1 MSEIKAIIVDDEQ
14 HCIDALQTMLQK
26 KCPEVTVL
34 GGVNSVK
41 EAKELI
47 MEVQPDVVFLDVEMP
62 HQNGFELL
70 KMFDKITF
78 DVIFTTAYEQ
88 YALKAIKFN
97 ALDYLLKPFSVK
109 ELQDAIQKCISRR
122 NAAGNSAQP
131 EMNTSP
137 LEVFLQNMKTLHQ
150 THKKIALPTING
162 LVFMPVQ
169 NIVRCES
176 TGNYTRIFFTD
187 KKNLM
192 VSRPLKEFEELL
204 TDVDF
209 FRVHNSHLINL
220 QQMQSYIQ
228 GEGGFALMSDGTQV
242 EISRRR
248 KADFLKKAMQF

>member
-26 KCPEVTVL
+26 KCP
-34 GGVNSVK
+34 GVQVVGSAKSVR
-41 EAKELI
+41 EAKELVD
-47 MEVQPDVVFLDVEMP
+47 ELQPDLVFLDVEMP
-62 HQNGFELL
+62 YQNGFELL
-70 KMFDKITF
+70 KLFEKVYF

-109 ELQDAIQKCISRR
+109 ELQDALEKCREKKLSHPKDL
-122 NAAGNSAQP
+122 GV
-131 EMNTSP
+131 SP
-137 LEVFLQNMKTLHQ
+137 MDVFLQNMKTLQQ

-204 TDVDF
+204 SDVDF
-209 FRVHNSHLINL
+209 FRVHNSHLINM

-228 GEGGFALMSDGTQV
+228 GEGGFALMSDGAQV
-242 EISRRR
+242 EVSRRR

>member
-14 HCIDALQTMLQK
+14 HCIDALQTMLAK

-41 EAKELI
+41 QAKELI
-47 MEVQPDVVFLDVEMP
+47 DELHPDVVFLDVEMP

-70 KMFDKITF
+70 KLFDRINF
-78 DVIFTTAYEQ
+78 DIVFTTAYEQ

-109 ELQDAIQKCISRR
+109 ELQDAVQKCINRKH
-122 NAAGNSAQP
+122 AQQVEVGNS
-131 EMNTSP
+131 P
-137 LEVFLQNMKTLHQ
+137 LDVFLQNMKTLHQ

-242 EISRRR
+242 EVSRRR

>member
-14 HCIDALQTMLQK
+14 HCIDALKTMLQK

-34 GGVNSVK
+34 AGVNSVSD
-41 EAKELI
+41 ARQVIDEL
-47 MEVQPDVVFLDVEMP
+47 QPDLVFLDVEMP
-62 HQNGFELL
+62 HENGFELL
-70 KMFDKITF
+70 KRYDKVVF

-97 ALDYLLKPFSVK
+97 ALDYLLKPFSIQD
-109 ELQDAIQKCISRR
+109 LQEALRKYHERRLNKSDAGI
-122 NAAGNSAQP
+122 A
-131 EMNTSP
+131 P
-137 LEVFLQNMKTLHQ
+137 LEVFLQNMKTMQQ
-150 THKKIALPTING
+150 TNKKIALPTING

-187 KKNLM
+187 RKQLL
-192 VSRPLKEFEELL
+192 VSKPLKEFEELL

-209 FRVHNSHLINL
+209 FRIHNSHLINL
-220 QQMQSYIQ
+220 QQMESYIQ

-242 EISRRR
+242 EVSRRR

>member
-26 KCPEVTVL
+26 KCP
-34 GGVNSVK
+34 GVNVIGSAKSVR
-41 EAKELI
+41 EAKELVD
-47 MEVQPDVVFLDVEMP
+47 ELQPDLVFLDVEMP
-62 HQNGFELL
+62 YQNGFELL
-70 KMFDKITF
+70 KLFEKVFF

-109 ELQDAIQKCISRR
+109 ELQDALDKCREKKVNRHKDS
-122 NAAGNSAQP
+122 GV
-131 EMNTSP
+131 SP
-137 LEVFLQNMKTLHQ
+137 MEVFLQNMKTLQQ

-204 TDVDF
+204 SDVDF
-209 FRVHNSHLINL
+209 FRVHNSHLINM

-242 EISRRR
+242 EVSRRR

>member
-14 HCIDALQTMLQK
+14 HCIDALKTMLQK

-41 EAKELI
+41 DARDMIAEL
-47 MEVQPDVVFLDVEMP
+47 QPDVVFLDVEMP

-70 KMFDKITF
+70 KLFDKITF

-109 ELQDAIQKCISRR
+109 ELQDAISKCVSRR
-122 NAAGNSAQP
+122 NGPVAELQ
-131 EMNTSP
+131 TSP
-137 LEVFLQNMKTLHQ
+137 IEVFLQNMKTLHQ

-169 NIVRCES
+169 QIVRCES

-242 EISRRR
+242 EVSRRR

>member
-14 HCIDALQTMLQK
+14 HCIDALKTMLQK

-34 GGVNSVK
+34 AGVNSVQD
-41 EAKELI
+41 AKQVIDELH
-47 MEVQPDVVFLDVEMP
+47 PDLVFLDVEMP

-70 KMFDKITF
+70 KLYDKVNF

-97 ALDYLLKPFSVK
+97 ALDYLLKPFSVQD
-109 ELQDAIQKCISRR
+109 LQEALRKFHERR
-122 NAAGNSAQP
+122 INKTDNGMA
-131 EMNTSP
+131 P
-137 LEVFLQNMKTLHQ
+137 LEVFLQNMKTIQQ
-150 THKKIALPTING
+150 TNKKIALPTING

-176 TGNYTRIFFTD
+176 TGNYTKIFFTD
-187 KKNLM
+187 RKQLL
-192 VSRPLKEFEELL
+192 VSKPLKEFEELL

-220 QQMQSYIQ
+220 QQMESYIQ

-242 EISRRR
+242 EVSRRR
-248 KADFLKKAMQF
+248 KAEFLKKAMQF

>member
-1 MSEIKAIIVDDEQ
+1 
-14 HCIDALQTMLQK
+14 
-26 KCPEVTVL
+26 
-34 GGVNSVK
+34 VNSVK
-41 EAKELI
+41 DAKDLITEL
-47 MEVQPDVVFLDVEMP
+47 QPDVVFLDVEMP

-70 KMFDKITF
+70 KLFDKINF

-97 ALDYLLKPFSVK
+97 ALDYLLKPFSIK
-109 ELQDAIQKCISRR
+109 ELQDAIQKCVSRR
-122 NAAGNSAQP
+122 QGQANEPQ
-131 EMNTSP
+131 TSP
-137 LEVFLQNMKTLHQ
+137 IEVFLQNMKTLHQ

-162 LVFMPVQ
+162 LVFTPVQ

-242 EISRRR
+242 EVSRRR

>member
-14 HCIDALQTMLQK
+14 HCIDALYTMLQK
-26 KCPEVTVL
+26 KCP
-34 GGVNSVK
+34 GVQIVGWAKSVK
-41 EAKELI
+41 EAKEIVDEL
-47 MEVQPDVVFLDVEMP
+47 QPDLVFLDVEMP
-62 HQNGFELL
+62 YQNGFELL
-70 KMFDKITF
+70 KLFDKVYF

-109 ELQDAIQKCISRR
+109 ELQEALDKCRER
-122 NAAGNSAQP
+122 KTQRPKEQGTTP
-131 EMNTSP
+131 M
-137 LEVFLQNMKTLHQ
+137 EVFLQNMKTLQ
-150 THKKIALPTING
+150 QVHKKIALPTING

-204 TDVDF
+204 SDVDF
-209 FRVHNSHLINL
+209 FRVHNSHLINM

-242 EISRRR
+242 EVSRRR
-248 KADFLKKAMQF
+248 KAEFLKKAMQF

>member
-34 GGVNSVK
+34 GGVNSVR

-47 MEVQPDVVFLDVEMP
+47 IELQPDVVFLDVEMP

-122 NAAGNSAQP
+122 NAVNSGQP
-131 EMNTSP
+131 EATISP

>member
-14 HCIDALQTMLQK
+14 HCIDALQTMLEK
-26 KCPEVTVL
+26 KCP
-34 GGVNSVK
+34 GVNVTGSAKSVK
-41 EAKELI
+41 DAKGLVDEL
-47 MEVQPDVVFLDVEMP
+47 QPDLVFLDVEMP
-62 HQNGFELL
+62 YQNGFELL
-70 KMFDKITF
+70 KLFEKVNF

-109 ELQDAIQKCISRR
+109 ELQDALEKFREKKANRLKDSG
-122 NAAGNSAQP
+122 A
-131 EMNTSP
+131 SP
-137 LEVFLQNMKTLHQ
+137 IDVFLQNMKTLQQ

-162 LVFMPVQ
+162 LVLMPVQ

-204 TDVDF
+204 SDVDF
-209 FRVHNSHLINL
+209 FRVHNSHLINM

-242 EISRRR
+242 EVSRRR

>member
-14 HCIDALQTMLQK
+14 HCIDALQAMLQK

-34 GGVNSVK
+34 AGVNSVE
-41 EAKELI
+41 EARRVIDELA
-47 MEVQPDVVFLDVEMP
+47 PDLVFLDVEMP

-70 KMFDKITF
+70 KQYDRIQF

-97 ALDYLLKPFSVK
+97 ALDYLLKPFSVQD
-109 ELQDAIQKCISRR
+109 LQEALRKFQERRAEKGTDPAI
-122 NAAGNSAQP
+122 A
-131 EMNTSP
+131 P
-137 LEVFLQNMKTLHQ
+137 LEVFLQNMKTMQ
-150 THKKIALPTING
+150 QSNRKIALPTING

-176 TGNYTRIFFTD
+176 TGNYTKLFFTD
-187 KKNLM
+187 RKQLL
-192 VSRPLKEFEELL
+192 VSKPLKEFEELL

-220 QQMQSYIQ
+220 QQMESYIQ

-242 EISRRR
+242 EVSRRR

>member
-1 MSEIKAIIVDDEQ
+1 MTEIKAIIVDDEL
-14 HCIDALQTMLQK
+14 HCIDALRAMLQK

-34 GGVNSVK
+34 AGVNSVK
-41 EAKELI
+41 EARQLIDEL
-47 MEVQPDVVFLDVEMP
+47 QPDLVFLDVEMP

-70 KMFDKITF
+70 KQYDKIAF

-97 ALDYLLKPFSVK
+97 ALDYLLKPFSVQ
-109 ELQDAIQKCISRR
+109 ELQEALRKFHERRSQKQDATI
-122 NAAGNSAQP
+122 A
-131 EMNTSP
+131 P
-137 LEVFLQNMKTLHQ
+137 LEVFLQNMKTLQQ
-150 THKKIALPTING
+150 TNKKIALPTING

-176 TGNYTRIFFTD
+176 TGNYTKIFFTD
-187 KKNLM
+187 KKQLL
-192 VSRPLKEFEELL
+192 VSKPLKEFEELL

-220 QQMQSYIQ
+220 QQMESYLQ

-242 EISRRR
+242 EVSRRR
-248 KADFLKKAMQF
+248 KAEFLKKAMHF

>member
-26 KCPEVTVL
+26 KCPEVIVL
-34 GGVNSVK
+34 GG
-41 EAKELI
+41 AKNVSDARNMVEEL
-47 MEVQPDVVFLDVEMP
+47 QPDLVFLDVEMP

-70 KMFDKITF
+70 KLFDKIFF

-97 ALDYLLKPFSVK
+97 ALDYLLKPFSVQD
-109 ELQDAIQKCISRR
+109 LQEAIARFREKQANRSRE
-122 NAAGNSAQP
+122 Q
-131 EMNTSP
+131 TVSP
-137 LEVFLQNMKTLHQ
+137 LEVFLQNMKTLQ
-150 THKKIALPTING
+150 QSHKKIALPTING

-176 TGNYTRIFFTD
+176 TGNYTKIFFTD

-242 EISRRR
+242 EVSRRR
-248 KADFLKKAMQF
+248 KAEFLKRAMQF

>member
-14 HCIDALQTMLQK
+14 HCIDALQTMLAK

-41 EAKELI
+41 AAKELI
-47 MEVQPDVVFLDVEMP
+47 DEVHPDVVFLDVEMP

-70 KMFDKITF
+70 KLFDKINF
-78 DVIFTTAYEQ
+78 DIIFTTAYEQ

-109 ELQDAIQKCISRR
+109 ELQDAVQKCVSRKSVQQPEP
-122 NAAGNSAQP
+122 GNS
-131 EMNTSP
+131 P
-137 LEVFLQNMKTLHQ
+137 LDVFIQNMKTLHQ

-242 EISRRR
+242 EVSRRR

>member
-1 MSEIKAIIVDDEQ
+1 MSDIKAIIVDDEQ
-14 HCIDALQTMLQK
+14 HCIDALQTMLVR
-26 KCPEVTVL
+26 KCPGVEVV
-34 GGVNSVK
+34 GSAKGVK
-41 EAKELI
+41 EAKELVD
-47 MEVQPDVVFLDVEMP
+47 ELHPDLVFLDVEMP

-70 KMFDKITF
+70 KLFDKIGF

-109 ELQDAIQKCISRR
+109 ELQDALDKCREKKQQR
-122 NAAGNSAQP
+122 QRDTNSL
-131 EMNTSP
+131 SP
-137 LEVFLQNMKTLHQ
+137 MDVFLQNMKTLQ
-150 THKKIALPTING
+150 QSHKKIALPTING

-204 TDVDF
+204 ADVDF

-228 GEGGFALMSDGTQV
+228 GEGGFALMSDGAQV
-242 EISRRR
+242 EVSRRR
-248 KADFLKKAMQF
+248 KADFLKRAMQF

>member
-14 HCIDALQTMLQK
+14 HCIDALQAMLQK

-34 GGVNSVK
+34 AGVNSVQD
-41 EAKELI
+41 ARQIIDDLR
-47 MEVQPDVVFLDVEMP
+47 PDLVFLDVEMP

-70 KMFDKITF
+70 KLYDKVTF

-97 ALDYLLKPFSVK
+97 ALDYLLKPFSVQ
-109 ELQDAIQKCISRR
+109 ELQEALRKFHERR
-122 NAAGNSAQP
+122 LNKQDSSTA
-131 EMNTSP
+131 P
-137 LEVFLQNMKTLHQ
+137 LEVFLQNMKTLQQ
-150 THKKIALPTING
+150 TNKKIALPTING

-176 TGNYTRIFFTD
+176 TGNYTKIFFTD
-187 KKNLM
+187 KKQLL
-192 VSRPLKEFEELL
+192 VSKPLKEFEELL

-220 QQMQSYIQ
+220 QQMDSYIQ

-242 EISRRR
+242 EVSRRR

>member
-41 EAKELI
+41 EARDLI
-47 MEVQPDVVFLDVEMP
+47 EALQPDVVFLDVEMP

-70 KMFDKITF
+70 KLFDKITF

-109 ELQDAIQKCISRR
+109 ELQDAISKCVSRR
-122 NAAGNSAQP
+122 NGQSGEQQ
-131 EMNTSP
+131 TSP
-137 LEVFLQNMKTLHQ
+137 IEVFLQNMKTLHQ

-242 EISRRR
+242 EVSRRR

>member
-14 HCIDALQTMLQK
+14 HCIDALQTMLAK

-41 EAKELI
+41 AAKELI
-47 MEVQPDVVFLDVEMP
+47 DEVHPDVVFLDVEMP

-70 KMFDKITF
+70 KLFDKINF
-78 DVIFTTAYEQ
+78 DIIFTTAYEQ

-109 ELQDAIQKCISRR
+109 ELQDAVQKCVSRK
-122 NAAGNSAQP
+122 NVQQPETGNS
-131 EMNTSP
+131 P
-137 LEVFLQNMKTLHQ
+137 LDVFLQNMKTLHQ

-242 EISRRR
+242 EVSRRR

>member
-14 HCIDALQTMLQK
+14 HCIDALKAMLQK

-34 GGVNSVK
+34 AGVNSVSD
-41 EAKELI
+41 ARQIIDEL
-47 MEVQPDVVFLDVEMP
+47 QPDLVFLDVEMP

-70 KMFDKITF
+70 KQYDKVVF

-97 ALDYLLKPFSVK
+97 ALDYLLKPFSVQD
-109 ELQDAIQKCISRR
+109 LQEALRKYHERRLNKPDAGITPIE
-122 NAAGNSAQP
+122 A
-131 EMNTSP
+131 
-137 LEVFLQNMKTLHQ
+137 FLQNMKTMQQ
-150 THKKIALPTING
+150 TNKKIALPTING

-176 TGNYTRIFFTD
+176 TGNYTKIFFTD
-187 KKNLM
+187 RKQLL
-192 VSRPLKEFEELL
+192 VSKPLKEFEELL

-209 FRVHNSHLINL
+209 FRIHNSHLINL
-220 QQMQSYIQ
+220 QQMESYIQ

-242 EISRRR
+242 EVSRRR

>member
-14 HCIDALQTMLQK
+14 HCIDALQTMLAK

-41 EAKELI
+41 AAKELI
-47 MEVQPDVVFLDVEMP
+47 DEVHPDVVFLDVEMP

-70 KMFDKITF
+70 KLFDKINF
-78 DVIFTTAYEQ
+78 DIIFTTAYEQ

-109 ELQDAIQKCISRR
+109 ELQDAVHKCISRKSMQQSEP
-122 NAAGNSAQP
+122 GNS
-131 EMNTSP
+131 P
-137 LEVFLQNMKTLHQ
+137 LDVFLQNMKTLHQ
-150 THKKIALPTING
+150 THKKIALPTLNG

-242 EISRRR
+242 EVSRRR

>member
-14 HCIDALQTMLQK
+14 HCIDALQTMLAK

-41 EAKELI
+41 AAKELI
-47 MEVQPDVVFLDVEMP
+47 DEVHPDVVFLDVEMP

-70 KMFDKITF
+70 KLFDRINF
-78 DVIFTTAYEQ
+78 DIIFTTAYEQ

-109 ELQDAIQKCISRR
+109 ELQDAVQKCLSRK
-122 NAAGNSAQP
+122 NVQQAEPGN
-131 EMNTSP
+131 SP

-242 EISRRR
+242 EVSRRR

>member
-14 HCIDALQTMLQK
+14 HCIDALQTMLEK
-26 KCPEVTVL
+26 KCPGVQVT
-34 GGVNSVK
+34 GSAKSVR

-47 MEVQPDVVFLDVEMP
+47 DDLQPDIVFLDVEMP
-62 HQNGFELL
+62 YQNGFELL
-70 KMFDKITF
+70 KLFDKVYF

-109 ELQDAIQKCISRR
+109 ELQDALEKCREKKLSRHKDQGIS
-122 NAAGNSAQP
+122 P
-131 EMNTSP
+131 M
-137 LEVFLQNMKTLHQ
+137 EVFLQNMKTMQQ

-204 TDVDF
+204 SDVDF
-209 FRVHNSHLINL
+209 FRVHNSHLINM

-242 EISRRR
+242 EVSRRR

>member
-41 EAKELI
+41 EAKDLITEL
-47 MEVQPDVVFLDVEMP
+47 QPDVVFLDVEMP

-70 KMFDKITF
+70 KLFDKITF

-109 ELQDAIQKCISRR
+109 ELQDAVQKCISRR
-122 NAAGNSAQP
+122 NGQP
-131 EMNTSP
+131 ETSTSP

>member
-26 KCPEVTVL
+26 KCP
-34 GGVNSVK
+34 GVQVIGWAKSVR
-41 EAKELI
+41 EAKEMIDEL
-47 MEVQPDVVFLDVEMP
+47 QPDLVFLDVEMP
-62 HQNGFELL
+62 YQNGFELL
-70 KMFDKITF
+70 KLFEKVYF

-109 ELQDAIQKCISRR
+109 ELQDALEKCREKKLNRPKDQGIS
-122 NAAGNSAQP
+122 P
-131 EMNTSP
+131 M
-137 LEVFLQNMKTLHQ
+137 EVFLQNMKTIQQ

-204 TDVDF
+204 SDVDF
-209 FRVHNSHLINL
+209 FRVHNSHLINM

-242 EISRRR
+242 EVSRRR
-248 KADFLKKAMQF
+248 KAEFLKKAMQF

>member
-14 HCIDALQTMLQK
+14 HCIDALQTMLEK
-26 KCPEVTVL
+26 KCP
-34 GGVNSVK
+34 GVNVTGSAKSVK
-41 EAKELI
+41 DAKGLVDEL
-47 MEVQPDVVFLDVEMP
+47 QPDLVFLDVEMP
-62 HQNGFELL
+62 YQNGFELL
-70 KMFDKITF
+70 KLFEKVNF

-109 ELQDAIQKCISRR
+109 ELQDALEKFREKKANRLKDSG
-122 NAAGNSAQP
+122 A
-131 EMNTSP
+131 SP
-137 LEVFLQNMKTLHQ
+137 IDVFLQNMKTLQQ

-204 TDVDF
+204 SDVDF
-209 FRVHNSHLINL
+209 FRVHNSHLINM

-242 EISRRR
+242 EVSRRR

>member
-14 HCIDALQTMLQK
+14 HCIDALQTMLAK

-41 EAKELI
+41 QAKELI
-47 MEVQPDVVFLDVEMP
+47 DEVHPDVVFLDVEMP

-70 KMFDKITF
+70 KLFDRINF
-78 DVIFTTAYEQ
+78 EIIFTTAYEQ

-109 ELQDAIQKCISRR
+109 ELQDAVQKCISRR
-122 NAAGNSAQP
+122 NAAPLEVN
-131 EMNTSP
+131 NSP
-137 LEVFLQNMKTLHQ
+137 LDVFLQNMKTLHQ

-242 EISRRR
+242 EVSRRR

>member
-1 MSEIKAIIVDDEQ
+1 MTEIKAIIVDDEL
-14 HCIDALQTMLQK
+14 HCIDALRAMLQK

-34 GGVNSVK
+34 AGVNSVK
-41 EAKELI
+41 EARQLIDEL
-47 MEVQPDVVFLDVEMP
+47 QPDLVFLDVEMP

-70 KMFDKITF
+70 KQYDKITF

-97 ALDYLLKPFSVK
+97 ALDYLLKPFSVQ
-109 ELQDAIQKCISRR
+109 ELQEALRKFHERRSQKQDATI
-122 NAAGNSAQP
+122 A
-131 EMNTSP
+131 P
-137 LEVFLQNMKTLHQ
+137 LEVFLQNMKTLQQ
-150 THKKIALPTING
+150 TNKKIALPTING

-176 TGNYTRIFFTD
+176 TGNYTKIFFTD
-187 KKNLM
+187 KKQLL
-192 VSRPLKEFEELL
+192 VSKPLKEFEELL

-220 QQMQSYIQ
+220 QQMESYLQ

-242 EISRRR
+242 EVSRRR
-248 KADFLKKAMQF
+248 KAEFLKKAMHF

>member
-14 HCIDALQTMLQK
+14 HCIEALHTMLQK
-26 KCPEVTVL
+26 KCPEVTVV
-34 GGVNSVK
+34 GSVNSVK
-41 EAKELI
+41 DAKDMITEL
-47 MEVQPDVVFLDVEMP
+47 QPDVVFLDVEMP

-70 KMFDKITF
+70 KLFDKINF

-109 ELQDAIQKCISRR
+109 ELQDAIQKCVSRR
-122 NAAGNSAQP
+122 NGQASEQQH
-131 EMNTSP
+131 SP
-137 LEVFLQNMKTLHQ
+137 IEVFLQNMKTLHQ

-242 EISRRR
+242 EVSRRR